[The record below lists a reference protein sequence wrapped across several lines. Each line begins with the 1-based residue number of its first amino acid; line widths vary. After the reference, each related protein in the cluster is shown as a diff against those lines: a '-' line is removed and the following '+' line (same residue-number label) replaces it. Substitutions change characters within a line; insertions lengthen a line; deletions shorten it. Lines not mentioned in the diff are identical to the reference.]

1 MAHWSDTLAV
11 FDTETTGLDTRG
23 SRIVTA
29 YVGLIDASGQVTE
42 CAEWLTNPG
51 VMIPEAATAVH
62 GVTNERARAD
72 GRAVRGAPAR
82 ARGRGH
88 ARGGGDRGGGRVD
101 GRGR

>member
-62 GVTNERARAD
+62 GLSLI
-72 GRAVRGAPAR
+72 
-82 ARGRGH
+82 H
-88 ARGGGDRGGGRVD
+88 I
-101 GRGR
+101 